1 MRGFVQNSLLLILLL
16 GCASTPSPTHM
27 TLEEAKRIDKIAKSD
42 WKKEYIYVCD
52 TYGGKRF
59 CQYAKRRDVERRIR
73 MMTGGI

>member
-1 MRGFVQNSLLLILLL
+1 MFKETMLVGVLIA
-16 GCASTPSPTHM
+16 GCATPSPTHM

>member
-1 MRGFVQNSLLLILLL
+1 
-16 GCASTPSPTHM
+16 M